1 MEAEKFLA
9 EHLGGRYQE
18 GGSPEAVARLKE
30 ITIDPKTV
38 VLAKK
43 VDAASVGAP
52 KPAVDLA
59 AGKYKYQVKIE
70 INGQSIDLKVS
81 TSIQDGGTSWTATDQ
96 MDTPQGSV
104 TDTATLE
111 KSSLLLEK
119 RSVKQGPMSIDVDF
133 AGNKAA
139 GKMSMNG
146 QEKPISADL
155 GGPIFGDAAGGDLAI
170 ACLPLAEGYS
180 TSFRNFDVQSQKV
193 KLEQLTVAAAESVTV
208 PAGTF
213 DAWRVEVASA
223 DGGADK
229 KTLWIARDSR
239 KVVKVKA
246 VMASMGGAVMTE
258 ELSE

>member
-1 MEAEKFLA
+1 
-9 EHLGGRYQE
+9 
-18 GGSPEAVARLKE
+18 
-30 ITIDPKTV
+30 
-38 VLAKK
+38 
-43 VDAASVGAP
+43 
-52 KPAVDLA
+52 
-59 AGKYKYQVKIE
+59 
-70 INGQSIDLKVS
+70 
-81 TSIQDGGTSWTATDQ
+81 